1 MGKFLTILKT
11 EMKRALKSI
20 PYFLTG
26 AVVLAV
32 LAGTIAF
39 SANKMLYGSR
49 AVGNIQ
55 VGVAIPEEDRGAKW
69 MMSMVSSLD
78 SVSSLCE
85 FVYLDEEEGRR
96 QMKQGEIYALM
107 LIPDQLLKGIM
118 NGTNEPVTIVFPE
131 RAGLEA
137 AVFRELTDA
146 GTEILK
152 TAQAAIYG
160 TDELLKDMGKAAQI
174 SRAESDLN
182 RLYLEYALSRS
193 VYFKTEQVSASG
205 DVTTEVFFGIS
216 CAVLA
221 VFLLGIPAAGFL
233 QPFSPVLEKK
243 LYLSGFSRPMRLWA
257 RTIVLAIL
265 FALATAAPFF
275 VCLYRGLFQSG
286 LFSIPVWLLICICA
300 SGWVILI
307 YEAGKGTLAGVS
319 ILFLS
324 SIIMMFMAGGL
335 IPSVFLPE
343 AVAGAGRV
351 TPVFFL
357 MEAVK
362 WMILEDGSGGTG
374 QLASW
379 IPVFRLLIMEAAFF
393 GLAVSV
399 RRDYE

>member
-1 MGKFLTILKT
+1 MGRFLTILKI
-11 EMKRALKSI
+11 EMKRALKSL
-20 PYFLTG
+20 PYFLAG

-39 SANKMLYGSR
+39 SANRMLYGERS
-49 AVGNIQ
+49 VGSIQ
-55 VGVAIPEEDRGAKW
+55 VGVAVPEADRGAKW
-69 MMSMVSSLD
+69 IMSMVSSLE

-96 QMKQGEIYALM
+96 QMERGEIYALM
-107 LIPDQLLKGIM
+107 LIPDQLLEGIM

-131 RAGLEA
+131 QAGLEA
-137 AVFRELTDA
+137 SIFRELTDA

-152 TAQAAIYG
+152 TAQAAVYS
-160 TDELLKDMGKAAQI
+160 TDELLGDMGRTGQI
-174 SRAESDLN
+174 PQAESDLN
-182 RLYLEYALSRS
+182 QMYLKYALSRS

-205 DVTTEVFFGIS
+205 DVTTEVFYGIS

-221 VFLLGIPAAGFL
+221 VLLLGIPAAGFL
-233 QPFSPVLEKK
+233 RPFSPVMEKK

-257 RTIVLAIL
+257 RTAALAFL

-275 VCLYRGLFQSG
+275 VCLVKGFFQSG
-286 LFSIPVWLLICICA
+286 LFSIPVWLLVCVCA

-307 YEAGKGTLAGVS
+307 YEAGRSTLAGVS

-324 SIIMMFMAGGL
+324 TIVMMFMAGGL
-335 IPSVFLPE
+335 SPSVFLPE
-343 AVAGAGRV
+343 AAAGAGKF

-362 WMILEDGSGGTG
+362 WMVSEDMSGRAG
-374 QLASW
+374 QLAAW
-379 IPVFRLLIMEAAFF
+379 DPVLRLLVLEGAAFC
-393 GLAVSV
+393 LAAAV